1 MQLVFLQSFLV
12 QSCRKLELL
21 PSDSQFLR
29 IDMVIKVLFFC
40 VMVLIIKKLKWL
52 EGKSRKGKTIALKF
66 FE

>member
-52 EGKSRKGKTIALKF
+52 EGKGRKGKTIALKF

>member
-29 IDMVIKVLFFC
+29 IDMVIKVLFSC

-52 EGKSRKGKTIALKF
+52 EGKGRKGKTIALKF